1 MRTRSK
7 RTIACARATA
17 GLEWQQ
23 IRLSQPDISMQAQP
37 AIARLRTRSSRY
49 SASALG
55 PAGASASPDDE
66 IPRPHPT
73 CLRPLGIALRAEDV
87 HQYLRRV
94 VGLDGRDHEVEG
106 RGRYGEAR
114 ALAEG
119 LHPPMR
125 PTAQLRARLASFERG
140 WKSREDPRSCFVWGS
155 FGLAPASFGLLRVC
169 TSGLKLHRLD
179 T

>member
-1 MRTRSK
+1 MLDSRTITMHTRSK

-73 CLRPLGIALRAEDV
+73 CLRPLGGRSSCGGCAPISASSGWARWPRPRS
-87 HQYLRRV
+87 RRSWS
-94 VGLDGRDHEVEG
+94 LWRSS
-106 RGRYGEAR
+106 
-114 ALAEG
+114 
-119 LHPPMR
+119 
-125 PTAQLRARLASFERG
+125 RARRGTASAHAAIGPRPCGSNEGFLLLG
-140 WKSREDPRSCFVWGS
+140 CSRWTPLW
-155 FGLAPASFGLLRVC
+155 P
-169 TSGLKLHRLD
+169 
-179 T
+179 

>member
-1 MRTRSK
+1 MRFRA
-7 RTIACARATA
+7 RT
-17 GLEWQQ
+17 
-23 IRLSQPDISMQAQP
+23 QP
-37 AIARLRTRSSRY
+37 AL
-49 SASALG
+49 L
-55 PAGASASPDDE
+55 PA
-66 IPRPHPT
+66 
-73 CLRPLGIALRAEDV
+73 LRPLGVALRAEDV

-140 WKSREDPRSCFVWGS
+140 WKSREDPRSCFVW
-155 FGLAPASFGLLRVC
+155 V
-169 TSGLKLHRLD
+169 TSG
-179 T
+179 